1 MESMDEILERA
12 ARLLGD
18 EKLTF
23 EAGLRTEGRNR
34 VARAV
39 RPDGSAVIVK
49 ATVTEDGSALDRA
62 DDSPESPAWRLR
74 NEGAGLAFLT
84 ALGVEPPFSPRFL
97 AGDMDSVVVAME
109 DLGEGRG
116 SLADRLTGD
125 EFEAAQSAL
134 LAYADGLGRMHA
146 ATAGREEAYDAQR
159 LRWGGSAGRGE
170 MLSGDLDADAKFL
183 AILERFG
190 VEATG
195 ALAHE
200 LSEISALLGETR
212 WRAFT
217 PSDCCPDNHLLSH
230 DGRVMFFDLEFA
242 GFRHGLL
249 DAAYL
254 TVPFSTCWCL
264 GRLPEDLV
272 ERALLAYR
280 VRFDPD
286 PDGFDRSLAAAT
298 GYWMTRTL
306 TWSWHNWE
314 EEDRDWGLATIR
326 QRHLL
331 RLENGTKHLAPHFPA
346 LAESASKLHD
356 ALTARWPDL
365 EPMPLYKPFRGRKPG
380 ADGE

>member
-1 MESMDEILERA
+1 MEEILERA

-18 EKLTF
+18 DSLTL
-23 EAGLRTEGRNR
+23 ETGLRTEGRNR

-39 RPDGSAVIVK
+39 RPDGTSVIVK
-49 ATVTEDGSALDRA
+49 ATVTEDGSAFDSS
-62 DDSPESPAWRLR
+62 DDSSESPAWRLR

-125 EFEAAQSAL
+125 EFEAAESAL

-170 MLSGDLDADAKFL
+170 MLGGDLDADSKFL

-195 ALAHE
+195 ALAGE
-200 LSEISALLGETR
+200 LSELLAVLASPR

-217 PSDCCPDNHLLSH
+217 PSDCCPDNHLLSR

-242 GFRHGLL
+242 GFRHALL

-254 TVPFSTCWCL
+254 TVPFSTCWCM
-264 GRLPEDLV
+264 GRLPEDLIG
-272 ERALLAYR
+272 RALAAYR
-280 VRFDPD
+280 AAFDPD
-286 PDGFDRSLAAAT
+286 PRGFERGLAAAT
-298 GYWMTRTL
+298 GYWMTRTIA
-306 TWSWHNWE
+306 WNWHNWE
-314 EEDRDWGLATIR
+314 EEDHTWGLATIR

-331 RLENGTKHLAPHFPA
+331 RLENGAKYLGPHFPA
-346 LAESASKLHD
+346 LAETAAKLHD
-356 ALTARWPDL
+356 ALASRWPEL
-365 EPMPLYKPFRGRKPG
+365 EPMPLYKPFRSRKPG
-380 ADGE
+380 ANGE